1 MFENLSKRLSESFD
15 KLRRKGRLSESDVEE
30 ALREVRMA
38 LLEADVAL
46 PVARDFIN
54 NIKGKLVGAE
64 IIASV
69 SPANMVIKLV
79 HDALVDL
86 LGGATAAPLPT
97 GEAVELG
104 LPKAN
109 LSGTGEGAV
118 EQAHASPRP
127 HPDLQPNAV
136 GVWANPTSPAGRG
149 APASPLAA
157 YFNAEEPLNLR
168 CAPPAIILMCG
179 LQGSGKTTTTGK
191 LALRLR
197 TKQSKRVLVASLD
210 VYRPAAQE
218 QLASVAKTAEV
229 DSLPIVAG
237 EMPEAITARALEAA
251 RKGGYDVLLLDTAGR
266 LHIDDALMGELKQV
280 KALAQ
285 PIETLL
291 VADSLTGQDAVNI
304 ARAFH
309 ENIGITGTVL
319 TRMDGDGRGGAAL
332 SMRAVT
338 GQPIKFVGMGE
349 KLTELEPFQ
358 PERIAGRILD
368 KGDVVA
374 LVEKAAEV
382 MNSEAAEASAK
393 RMMEG
398 KFDLN
403 DMLGHMRQIQNMG
416 GLGSMMNL
424 LPGMGKLKEQ
434 MAGAAMPD
442 DSVVKRQEAIILS
455 MTAKERAKPDLLNAS
470 RRRRIANGAGVQV
483 SDVNRLIKQ
492 YQQMETMMKQ
502 MKKMGGMKA
511 MMNPLKLKQMMSGL
525 GG

>member
-1 MFENLSKRLSESFD
+1 MFENLSKRLTDSLD
-15 KLRRKGRLSESDVEE
+15 KLRRKGRLTEADVEG

-54 NIKGKLVGAE
+54 DLKTKIVGAD

-79 HDALVDL
+79 HDALVGL
-86 LGGATAAPLPT
+86 LNGSEDSAMPL
-97 GEAVELG
+97 
-104 LPKAN
+104 
-109 LSGTGEGAV
+109 
-118 EQAHASPRP
+118 
-127 HPDLQPNAV
+127 V
-136 GVWANPTSPAGRG
+136 GDYSK
-149 APASPLAA
+149 
-157 YFNAEEPLNLR
+157 ELNLAV
-168 CAPPAIILMCG
+168 APPAVVLMCG

-197 TKQSKRVLVASLD
+197 TKQNKRMLVASLD

-229 DSLPIVAG
+229 DALPIVVG
-237 EMPEAITARALEAA
+237 EMPEAITARALDAA

-266 LHIDDALMGELKQV
+266 LHVDAELMEELKAV
-280 KALAQ
+280 KRLAN

-304 ARAFH
+304 AKSFH
-309 ENIGITGTVL
+309 DSIGVTGIIL
-319 TRMDGDGRGGAAL
+319 TRLDGDGRGGAAL

-338 GQPIKFVGMGE
+338 GQPIKFMGLGE
-349 KLTELEPFQ
+349 KLSEFEPFHA
-358 PERIAGRILD
+358 ERIAGRILD
-368 KGDVVA
+368 KGDVVS

-382 MNSEAAEASAK
+382 MNTEAAEASAK

-398 KFDLN
+398 KFDLT
-403 DMLGHMRQIQNMG
+403 DMLGHIRQISNMG
-416 GLGSMMNL
+416 GLSSMMNL
-424 LPGMGKLKEQ
+424 MPGMGKLKEQ
-434 MAGAAMPD
+434 LAGAQMPD
-442 DSVVKRQEAIILS
+442 DSVVKKQEAIILA
-455 MTAKERAKPDLLNAS
+455 MTAKERANPNLLNAS
-470 RRRRIANGAGVQV
+470 RRRRIANGSGVQV

-502 MKKMGGMKA
+502 MKKMGGMKG
-511 MMNPLKLKQMMSGL
+511 MMNPLKMKQML
-525 GG
+525 GQLGM

>member
-1 MFENLSKRLSESFD
+1 MFENLSKRLTDSLD
-15 KLRRKGRLSESDVEE
+15 KLRRKGRLSEADVEG

-54 NIKGKLVGAE
+54 DLKTKIVGAD

-79 HDALVDL
+79 HDALVGL
-86 LGGATAAPLPT
+86 LNGSAESALPL
-97 GEAVELG
+97 
-104 LPKAN
+104 
-109 LSGTGEGAV
+109 
-118 EQAHASPRP
+118 
-127 HPDLQPNAV
+127 V
-136 GVWANPTSPAGRG
+136 GDYSK
-149 APASPLAA
+149 
-157 YFNAEEPLNLR
+157 ELNLAV
-168 CAPPAIILMCG
+168 APPAVVLMCG

-197 TKQSKRVLVASLD
+197 TKQNKRVLVASLD

-237 EMPEAITARALEAA
+237 EMPEAITTRALDAA

-266 LHIDDALMGELKQV
+266 LHVDDALMAELKEV
-280 KALAQ
+280 KRLAN

-304 ARAFH
+304 AKSFH
-309 ENIGITGTVL
+309 DSIGVTGIVL
-319 TRMDGDGRGGAAL
+319 TRLDGDGRGGAAL

-338 GQPIKFVGMGE
+338 GQPIKFMGVGE
-349 KLTELEPFQ
+349 KLTEFEPFHA
-358 PERIAGRILD
+358 ERIAGRILD
-368 KGDVVA
+368 KGDVVS

-382 MNSEAAEASAK
+382 MNTEQAEASAK

-403 DMLGHMRQIQNMG
+403 DMLGHIRQISKMG
-416 GLGSMMNL
+416 GLGSMMKL
-424 LPGMGKLKEQ
+424 MPGMGKLTDAMK
-434 MAGAAMPD
+434 GAQMPD
-442 DSVVKRQEAIILS
+442 DSIVKKQEAIILS
-455 MTAKERAKPDLLNAS
+455 MTLKERANPSLLNAS
-470 RRRRIANGAGVQV
+470 RRRRIANGSGVQV

-502 MKKMGGMKA
+502 MKKMGSGK
-511 MMNPLKLKQMMSGL
+511 MNPLKLKQML
-525 GG
+525 GNMGM

>member
-1 MFENLSKRLSESFD
+1 MFENLSKRLTESLD
-15 KLRRKGRLSESDVEE
+15 KLRRKGRLSEADVEG

-46 PVARDFIN
+46 PVARDFIADL
-54 NIKGKLVGAE
+54 KTKLVGAD
-64 IIASV
+64 IVASI

-79 HDALVDL
+79 YDALVEL
-86 LGGATAAPLPT
+86 LGGA
-97 GEAVELG
+97 EASE
-104 LPKAN
+104 
-109 LSGTGEGAV
+109 
-118 EQAHASPRP
+118 
-127 HPDLQPNAV
+127 
-136 GVWANPTSPAGRG
+136 
-149 APASPLAA
+149 
-157 YFNAEEPLNLR
+157 LNLAV
-168 CAPPAIILMCG
+168 APPAVILMCG

-197 TKQSKRVLVASLD
+197 TKQNKRVLVASLD

-229 DSLPIVAG
+229 DALPIVAG
-237 EMPEAITARALEAA
+237 ELPEAITARALDAA

-266 LHIDDALMGELKQV
+266 LHVDEVLMDELKAI
-280 KALAQ
+280 KRLAN

-304 ARAFH
+304 AKSFH
-309 ENIGITGTVL
+309 ESIGVTGIVL
-319 TRMDGDGRGGAAL
+319 TRLDGDGRGGAAL

-338 GQPIKFVGMGE
+338 GQPIKFMGVGE
-349 KLTELEPFQ
+349 KLAEFEPFHA
-358 PERIAGRILD
+358 ERIAGRILD
-368 KGDVVA
+368 KGDVVS

-382 MNSEAAEASAK
+382 MNTEQAEASAK

-403 DMLGHMRQIQNMG
+403 DMLGHIRQISKMG
-416 GLGSMMNL
+416 GLGSMMKL
-424 LPGMGKLKEQ
+424 MPGMGKLTDAMK
-434 MAGAAMPD
+434 GAQMPD
-442 DSVVKRQEAIILS
+442 DSVVRKQEAIILA
-455 MTAKERAKPDLLNAS
+455 MTPKERATPNLLNAS
-470 RRRRIANGAGVQV
+470 RRRRIANGSGVQV

-502 MKKMGGMKA
+502 MKKMGGKG
-511 MMNPLKLKQMMSGL
+511 MMNPMKIKQMLGGL